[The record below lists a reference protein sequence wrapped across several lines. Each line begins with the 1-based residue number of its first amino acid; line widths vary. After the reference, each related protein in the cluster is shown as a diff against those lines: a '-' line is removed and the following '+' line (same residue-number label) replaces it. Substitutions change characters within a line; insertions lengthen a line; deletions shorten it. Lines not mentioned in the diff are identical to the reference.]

1 MGAIMHLSFDEV
13 QYQVEAEGLT
23 IRLLP
28 KEYALLAFLYSHQGR
43 AYSRE
48 QLLDQVWP
56 MEYPVERTVDDHVY
70 RLRKKLSVLH
80 GLEIRTV
87 RGQGYSLVLKEQTG
101 LHDTVPAARDPALN
115 QAMRNVFGKYHTYG
129 QGRSMMILA
138 RQQDVLGYELDPFY
152 AVYLHFVQGDVEWLL
167 RTEEY
172 PWKSRFYF
180 LLLFYMYTGDSGQ
193 RMAYCE
199 TVLERGLLPVNHHT
213 ELEILNIVDLYIL
226 DGYIE
231 KAMERLRLTEQ
242 FISEHPDYSTFLP
255 YAIIT
260 LMFAHIVA
268 ESGDAVIEQLAARL
282 ETSILVEKPY
292 LREMGG
298 FRIATG
304 LWKLR
309 QRKHQDAERY
319 LDEGLA
325 ILEKSGF
332 VPLQLHALHRIM
344 HYVDRLGDDKLRS
357 KYKSLYQAFF
367 EQFLGNGL
375 LQTLETAMQQALR

>member
-1 MGAIMHLSFDEV
+1 MHLSFDEV
-13 QYQVEAEGLT
+13 HYQVTAEGLT

-28 KEYALLAFLYSHQGR
+28 KEYALLVFLHSHQGR
-43 AYSRE
+43 AFTRE

-70 RLRKKLSVLH
+70 RLRKKLSALH
-80 GLEIRTV
+80 SLEIRTV
-87 RGQGYSLVLKEQTG
+87 RGQGYSLVLKDQTG
-101 LHDTVPAARDPALN
+101 LQDAVPAARDPALN

-152 AVYLHFVQGDVEWLL
+152 AVFLHFVQGDVEWLL

-172 PWKSRFYF
+172 PWESRYYF

-193 RMAYCE
+193 RLDYCK
-199 TVLERGLLPVNHHT
+199 TVLERGLLPANHHT

-226 DGYIE
+226 DGYLE
-231 KAMERLRLTEQ
+231 KAMERLRQTEQ
-242 FISEHPDYSTFLP
+242 YIAEQPDYSTFLP

-260 LMFAHIVA
+260 LMFAHLAA

-282 ETSILVEKPY
+282 ETSILVERPY

-298 FRIATG
+298 FRVVTG
-304 LWKLR
+304 LWRLR
-309 QRKHQDAERY
+309 QHKYQEAERY

-332 VPLQLHALHRIM
+332 VPLQLHALHRIV
-344 HYVDRLGDDKLRS
+344 HYVDRVGDEKLRS
-357 KYKSLYQAFF
+357 KYKGLYQAFF

>member
-1 MGAIMHLSFDEV
+1 MHVSFDEV
-13 QYQVEAEGLT
+13 LYQVTAEGLT

-28 KEYALLAFLYSHQGR
+28 KEFALLAFLYRHKGR
-43 AYSRE
+43 HFTRE

-56 MEYPVERTVDDHVY
+56 MEYPVERTVDDHIY
-70 RLRKKLSVLH
+70 RLRKKLSSLH
-80 GLEIRTV
+80 ELEIRTV
-87 RGQGYSLVLKEQTG
+87 RGQGYSLVMKEQTS
-101 LHDTVPAARDPALN
+101 LHDAVPAARDPALN
-115 QAMRNVFGKYHTYG
+115 QAMREVFGKYHTYG

-172 PWKSRFYF
+172 PWESRYYF
-180 LLLFYMYTGDSGQ
+180 LLLFYMYTGDLAQ
-193 RMAYCE
+193 RLAYCE
-199 TVLERGLLPVNHHT
+199 MVLKRKLLPVNHHT

-226 DGYIE
+226 NGQIDQ
-231 KAMERLRLTEQ
+231 AMERLKRTEQ
-242 FISEHPDYSTFLP
+242 YIAEQPDYASFLP
-255 YAIIT
+255 YTLIT
-260 LMFAHIVA
+260 LMFAHLA
-268 ESGDAVIEQLAARL
+268 GESGDAVIEQLAVRL

-298 FRIATG
+298 FRIVTG

-325 ILEKSGF
+325 VLEKSGF

-344 HYVDRLGDDKLRS
+344 HDVDRLGDEKLRS
-357 KYKSLYQAFF
+357 KYKNLYQAFF

>member
-1 MGAIMHLSFDEV
+1 MGANMHLSFDEV
-13 QYQVEAEGLT
+13 HYQVTAEGLT

-28 KEYALLAFLYSHQGR
+28 KEYALLVFLYSHQGR
-43 AYSRE
+43 AFTRE

-70 RLRKKLSVLH
+70 RLRKKLAALQ

-115 QAMRNVFGKYHTYG
+115 QAMREVFGKYHTYG

-152 AVYLHFVQGDVEWLL
+152 AVYLHFVQGDAEWLL
-167 RTEEY
+167 RTGEY
-172 PWKSRFYF
+172 PWESRYYF
-180 LLLFYMYTGDSGQ
+180 LLLFYMYTGDLSQ
-193 RMAYCE
+193 RLAYCE
-199 TVLERGLLPVNHHT
+199 TVLKRELLPENHHT

-226 DGYIE
+226 NGHIE
-231 KAMERLRLTEQ
+231 KAMERLRQTEQ
-242 FISEHPDYSTFLP
+242 YIAEHPDYTSFLP
-255 YAIIT
+255 YTIIT
-260 LMFAHIVA
+260 LMFAHLAA
-268 ESGDAVIEQLAARL
+268 ESGDAVLEQLAARL

-292 LREMGG
+292 LRESGG
-298 FRIATG
+298 FRIVTG
-304 LWKLR
+304 LWRLR
-309 QRKHQDAERY
+309 QGKHQEAECY

-332 VPLQLHALHRIM
+332 VPLQLHALHRIV
-344 HYVDRLGDDKLRS
+344 HYLDRVGDEKLRS
-357 KYKSLYQAFF
+357 KYKGLYQAFF
-367 EQFLGNGL
+367 EQFMGNGL